1 MAKAKIVKR
10 KRKLRIEGLATLMFT
25 VAILVFLGAK
35 YGLQSYNYSLSVQK
49 TKLEQNQKELE
60 EKVADLETTV
70 TNLQSRENIMKVA
83 EKENLKTNQD
93 NVTVIDGNKE

>member
-1 MAKAKIVKR
+1 MM
-10 KRKLRIEGLATLMFT
+10 LT
-25 VAILVFLGAK
+25 VAVLAFLGAR

-49 TKLEQNQKELE
+49 TKLEQSKQALE
-60 EKVADLETTV
+60 EKVADLETEV

-93 NVTVIDGNKE
+93 NVTVIDGTTK